1 MFLWRSVSVGCSLRL
16 ANHDHNC
23 SHCPIIHKLFTL
35 SYKSRSKLFTIV
47 QQLTNCSHCLT
58 IQDQLLTVLFFQF
71 TNQTAHTVLEFTANL
86 ITLSYNSRPSVPK
99 KINSRP
105 TVHTGLHFTTN
116 LFTLSYISRATC
128 SHLCIIHDVHKHC
141 SLVCSGSLVCLD
153 HSTLPRACPVLPI
166 PKKARPQFQNSENFT
181 EKYFNC
187 SLQFRHPV

>member
-1 MFLWRSVSVGCSLRL
+1 MAKRQRWLFTSSCKSR
-16 ANHDHNC
+16 
-23 SHCPIIHKLFTL
+23 PQLFTL
-35 SYKSRSKLFTIV
+35 SYNSQTVHTVLQITIKTVHNCPTIDQLFTLSYNSGPTAHIFV
-47 QQLTNCSHCLT
+47 FPIH
-58 IQDQLLTVLFFQF
+58 D
-71 TNQTAHTVLEFTANL
+71 QTAHTVLEFTANL

-128 SHLCIIHDVHKHC
+128 SHLFIIHDVHKHC

-153 HSTLPRACPVLPI
+153 HSTLPRACPLLPI
-166 PKKARPQFQNSENFT
+166 PKKVGPRFQNSENFT